1 MYSFERLKKV
11 LKKKQE
17 ARFRLLKREIRH
29 IKNNIEKGLEMFF
42 ESTTSKTQVSYNGLE
57 MI

>member
-1 MYSFERLKKV
+1 MYNFDRFKKV

-29 IKNNIEKGLEMFF
+29 MKDNIEKGLEMFF
-42 ESTTSKTQVSYNGLE
+42 ESTTSRTQVNYGGLE
-57 MI
+57 MH

>member
-11 LKKKQE
+11 LKWKSE

-29 IKNNIEKGLEMFF
+29 MRDNIEKALTMFF
-42 ESTTSKTQVSYNGLE
+42 ESSAGRAQTNYTGLQ
-57 MI
+57 MY

>member
-1 MYSFERLKKV
+1 MYSFDRLKKV

-29 IKNNIEKGLEMFF
+29 MKDNIEKGLEMFF
-42 ESTTSKTQVSYNGLE
+42 ESTTSKTQVNYNGLE
-57 MI
+57 ML

>member
-29 IKNNIEKGLEMFF
+29 MRDNIDKALTMFF
-42 ESTTSKTQVSYNGLE
+42 ESTSGRAQTNYTGLE
-57 MI
+57 SF

>member
-1 MYSFERLKKV
+1 MYSFDRLKKV

-29 IKNNIEKGLEMFF
+29 MKNNIEKGL
-42 ESTTSKTQVSYNGLE
+42 YN
-57 MI
+57 

>member
-29 IKNNIEKGLEMFF
+29 MKDNIEKVLTMFF
-42 ESTTSKTQVSYNGLE
+42 ESCASKAQARYSGLE
-57 MI
+57 MY

>member
-11 LKKKQE
+11 LKRKRE

-29 IKNNIEKGLEMFF
+29 MRDNIEKALTMFF
-42 ESTTSKTQVSYNGLE
+42 ESSAGRAQTNYTGLQ
-57 MI
+57 MY